1 MIIECMMWAI
11 CSVLLLKDYMTDKGD
26 KLDKFNSIATIF
38 KSKYKMTIE
47 GMIRFVKDK
56 VDSPE

>member
-1 MIIECMMWAI
+1 
-11 CSVLLLKDYMTDKGD
+11 MTDRGD

>member
-1 MIIECMMWAI
+1 MMWAI
-11 CSVLLLKDYMTDKGD
+11 CSVLLLKDYMTDRGD